1 MLKFFLKAW
10 LGITAI
16 GISILMYD
24 SCEQQKII
32 EYEKSLPKQP
42 KWDSA
47 TSPTYQKLMIQR
59 RRFEERHKNDKM
71 RKKKDKPVQDSLTKE
86 QLLQRE
92 WIEDMV
98 ESEIE
103 NKMD

>member
-24 SCEQQKII
+24 SCEQQKQI
-32 EYEKSLPKQP
+32 EYENSLPKQP
-42 KWDSA
+42 EWDSA
-47 TSPTYQKLMIQR
+47 TSPTYQELMIQR

-86 QLLQRE
+86 QLQQRE

>member
-16 GISILMYD
+16 GISILVYD
-24 SCEQQKII
+24 GCEKQKQI
-32 EYEKSLPKQP
+32 EYENSLPKQP
-42 KWDSA
+42 EWDSA
-47 TSPTYQKLMIQR
+47 TSPTYQELMIQR

-86 QLLQRE
+86 QLQQRE

>member
-1 MLKFFLKAW
+1 
-10 LGITAI
+10 
-16 GISILMYD
+16 
-24 SCEQQKII
+24 
-32 EYEKSLPKQP
+32 
-42 KWDSA
+42 
-47 TSPTYQKLMIQR
+47 MIQR

-86 QLLQRE
+86 QLQQRE